1 MKLNNTKLL
10 LISAFCSL
18 ALFSNGAMAD
28 PSGINDAG
36 SAVVE
41 PSSGINE
48 NYCDRYPESKP
59 ANYIEDFLSQ
69 VCAKSPLL
77 MNTIIALGAKCGWHP
92 SDDDA
97 SVQKIRHI
105 GQQWETLAKAMLAK
119 ARAQEDGSGE
129 AVRLPDPTSEE
140 CASIMAV
147 PQNNSCLTWPLRIE

>member
-1 MKLNNTKLL
+1 MKLNSIKAF
-10 LISAFCSL
+10 IVSSFCSL

-36 SAVVE
+36 SVVVE
-41 PSSGINE
+41 TSSVINE
-48 NYCDRYPESKP
+48 NYCDRYPDSKP
-59 ANYIEDFLSQ
+59 ANYIEDFMSQ

-97 SVQKIRHI
+97 SVQKSRLI

-119 ARAQEDGSGE
+119 AKAQEDGSGE

-147 PQNNSCLTWPLRIE
+147 P